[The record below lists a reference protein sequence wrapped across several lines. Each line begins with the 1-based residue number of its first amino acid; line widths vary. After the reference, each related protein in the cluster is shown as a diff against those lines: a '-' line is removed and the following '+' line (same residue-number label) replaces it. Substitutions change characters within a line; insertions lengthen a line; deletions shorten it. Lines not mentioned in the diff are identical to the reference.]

1 MSAWWPWQRKPRTAF
16 TAPVPWIDFHCHIVP
31 GVDDGPRTLDEA
43 VAMVEA
49 AARIGIT
56 HIVTT
61 PHYSDRYA
69 PSEELVARA
78 LANLRNRLSGAAA
91 VIQIIV
97 GREVTLTD
105 QHIQNVQQQSFLRI
119 GGLALALVELPEG
132 LNRAAIVEGCSALL
146 AAGTRPVIAHPER
159 NFLIQDAPELVA
171 ELRLRGAVV
180 QVNAGSINGAYGIA
194 AQRTAKQLLQHQLA
208 DVLSSDAHDAR
219 DIESYLKACQTITRE
234 MGAAQVIEMTSTT
247 PARLLRI
254 P

>member
-31 GVDDGPRTLDEA
+31 GVDDGPHTPDEA
-43 VAMVEA
+43 VAMLET

-69 PSEELVARA
+69 PSEETVARG
-78 LANLRNRLSGAAA
+78 LAELRSRLSGAAA
-91 VIQIIV
+91 AIQIMV

-105 QHIQNVQQQSFLRI
+105 QHVQNVRQESFLRI

-132 LNRAAIVEGCSALL
+132 LNRAAIVEGCGALL
-146 AAGTRPVIAHPER
+146 AAGIRPVIAHPER
-159 NFLIQDAPELVA
+159 NFMIQNAPELVA

-180 QVNAGSINGAYGIA
+180 QVNASSINGAYGTVA
-194 AQRTAKQLLQHQLA
+194 RRTAQRLLQHQWA
-208 DVLSSDAHDAR
+208 DIISSDAHNAR
-219 DIESYLKACQTITRE
+219 DIETYLKACQTITRE
-234 MGAAQVIEMTSTT
+234 VGVAQVIEMTSTT